1 MFKYAK
7 KGLTPSQIGVV
18 LRDSFGIPQARTQS
32 SDSGGG
38 GGGDD
43 GRVQRRR
50 RAQRRGRCE
59 FCLRIAAAHAIAWL
73 GLRVRACV
81 STLSR

>member
-38 GGGDD
+38 DGDG
-43 GRVQRRR
+43 GRVQRRSTQQ
-50 RAQRRGRCE
+50 RAV
-59 FCLRIAAAHAIAWL
+59 RILHPL
-73 GLRVRACV
+73 CSCSCNCMVLELRVRACV
-81 STLSR
+81 STLNR